1 MADPFGDHR
10 AYGRGRD
17 ELVRGAAVTFRFN
30 KPFEAPDFAEI
41 SNSDYLPAFEAAMQ
55 KHRAEVNTIAAN
67 PEAPTFANT
76 IDALELSGED
86 LDRVSSIFWN
96 IAGTDSNDDIR
107 AIEREI
113 SPKLAAH
120 HQAIGSNAAL
130 FKRIDALFKAADT
143 LGLAGEQRQALS
155 KIRTACI
162 KSGAQL
168 EGAAKVR
175 AAEIKQRL
183 ATLGTGFS
191 QNVLKDETDWTM
203 QLTEADLAGLPAFLV
218 SAAKGEAESRKLEGY
233 AITLLRSSVEP
244 FLVFSARRDLRE
256 KAFRAWTS
264 RGDHGATDNKPIV
277 KETLKLRAEYAR
289 LLGYPDYASMKLSDS
304 MAKTAANAQKLLDD
318 VWPAA
323 KRQAAAER
331 DELLTLAK
339 ADGLT
344 AIAPWDWRHYSEKLR
359 QQKHALDEAV
369 IKPYFQ
375 LEKMIE
381 AAFDC
386 ATKLF
391 GLTFTPAPQAP
402 VYHPDVRA
410 FEVRNAAGQHMALF
424 YADYFARPGKH
435 SGAWMSAFR
444 GQQKL
449 GRSIRPIITNVMNFT
464 KPAAGEPALL
474 SFDDAR
480 TLFHEFGHALHGML
494 SDVIYPSLSGTS
506 VPRDFVELPSQLY
519 EHWLE
524 QPEVLGKYAV
534 HAQTGEPIPKALLD
548 KLIATRTF
556 NQGFMTVEYCASA
569 LVDLAFH
576 TMADPDN
583 TDVAAFEA
591 KTLEELG
598 MPAEITMR
606 HRTPHFSHVFSGE
619 GYSAG
624 YYSYLWSEVLD
635 ADAFQAFRDS
645 GDIFDRATAGKL
657 SSFIYSAGHSR
668 EPDEAYTL
676 FRGKLPSVEALLE
689 KRGLKAA
696 A

>member
-1 MADPFGDHR
+1 MTIRVNP
-10 AYGRGRD
+10 
-17 ELVRGAAVTFRFN
+17 LMQRFTSA
-30 KPFEAPDFAEI
+30 FEAPDFAAI
-41 SNSDYLPAFEAAMQ
+41 SPSDYMPAFDAAMQ
-55 KHRAEVNTIAAN
+55 KHLAEIETIANDPA
-67 PEAPTFANT
+67 APTYANT

-86 LDRVSSIFWN
+86 LERVSSVFWN

-107 AIEREI
+107 AIERDI
-113 SPKLAAH
+113 SPKLATH
-120 HQAIGSNAAL
+120 HQAVGSNAVL
-130 FKRIDALFKAADT
+130 FRRIDTLFRAAAT
-143 LGLAGEQRQALS
+143 LKLPLEQKQALT
-155 KIRTACI
+155 KIHTACI

-168 EGAAKVR
+168 EGAARAR
-175 AAEIKQRL
+175 AAAIKQRL
-183 ATLGTGFS
+183 ATLGTSFS

-203 QLTEADLAGLPAFLV
+203 VLAESDLEGLPAFLA
-218 SAAKGEAESRKLEGY
+218 SAARGEAEHRKTEGY
-233 AITLLRSSVEP
+233 VITLLRSSVEP
-244 FLVFSARRDLRE
+244 FLTFSARRNLRE

-264 RGDHGATDNKPIV
+264 RGDQGATDNKPIV
-277 KETLKLRAEYAR
+277 KETLTLRAEYAR
-289 LLGYPDYASMKLSDS
+289 LLGYTDYAAMKLSDS

-331 DELLTLAK
+331 DELLALAK
-339 ADGLT
+339 ADGLA
-344 AIAPWDWRHYSEKLR
+344 AIEPWDWRYYSEKLR

-375 LEKMIE
+375 LERMMQ
-381 AAFDC
+381 ASFDC

-391 GLTFTPAPQAP
+391 GLTFSPAHQAP
-402 VYHPDVRA
+402 VYHPDVLA
-410 FEVRNAAGQHMALF
+410 FEVKNATGQHVALF

-435 SGAWMSAFR
+435 SGAWMSGFR

-449 GRSIRPIITNVMNFT
+449 GRIIRPIITNVMNFV
-464 KPAAGEPALL
+464 KPAAGDPALL

-494 SDVIYPSLSGTS
+494 SDVTYPSLSGTN

-534 HAQTGEPIPKALLD
+534 HATTGETIPKALLD
-548 KLIATRTF
+548 KLIDTRTF
-556 NQGFMTVEYCASA
+556 NQGFATVEYCSSA
-569 LVDLAFH
+569 LIDLAFH

-583 TDVAAFEA
+583 VDVAAFEA
-591 KTLEELG
+591 RTLADLG
-598 MPAEITMR
+598 MPPEITMR

-635 ADAFQAFRDS
+635 ADAFQAFRER
-645 GDIFDRATAGKL
+645 GNIFDGETAKKLAT
-657 SSFIYSAGHSR
+657 FIYSAGHSR
-668 EPDEAYTL
+668 EPDEAYVL
-676 FRGKLPSVEALLE
+676 FRGKLPSVGALLE
-689 KRGLKAA
+689 KRGLKDAA
-696 A
+696 

>member
-1 MADPFGDHR
+1 MTKRVNP
-10 AYGRGRD
+10 
-17 ELVRGAAVTFRFN
+17 LMQRFTSA
-30 KPFEAPDFAEI
+30 FEAPDFASI
-41 SNSDYLPAFEAAMQ
+41 SPADYMPAFDAAMQ
-55 KHRAEVNTIAAN
+55 THLAEIDTVAN
-67 PEAPTFANT
+67 NPAAPTYANT

-86 LDRVSSIFWN
+86 LERVSSVFWN

-107 AIEREI
+107 AIERDI

-120 HQAIGSNAAL
+120 HQAVGSNAAL
-130 FKRIDALFKAADT
+130 FRRIDTLFNAAARLELT
-143 LGLAGEQRQALS
+143 PEQKQALT
-155 KIRTACI
+155 KIHTACI

-168 EGAAKVR
+168 EGADKAR
-175 AAEIKQRL
+175 AAAIKQRL
-183 ATLGTGFS
+183 ATLGTSFS

-203 QLTEADLAGLPAFLV
+203 VLGESDLDGLPAFLV
-218 SAAKGEAESRKLEGY
+218 SAARGEAEHRKTDGY
-233 AITLLRSSVEP
+233 VITLLRSSVEP
-244 FLVFSARRDLRE
+244 FLIFSARRDLRE

-304 MAKTAANAQKLLDD
+304 MAKTSANAQKLLDN

-331 DELLTLAK
+331 DELLVMAE

-344 AIAPWDWRHYSEKLR
+344 ALAPWDWRYYSEKLR

-375 LEKMIE
+375 LERMMQ
-381 AAFDC
+381 ASFDC

-391 GLTFTPAPQAP
+391 DLTFSPAPQAP
-402 VYHPDVRA
+402 VYHPDVQA
-410 FEVRNAAGQHMALF
+410 FEVRNAGGQHVALF

-435 SGAWMSAFR
+435 SGAWMSGFR

-449 GRSIRPIITNVMNFT
+449 GRIVRPIITNVMNFV
-464 KPAAGEPALL
+464 KPASGEPALL

-494 SDVIYPSLSGTS
+494 SDVTYPSLSGTN

-534 HAQTGEPIPKALLD
+534 HATTGETIPKALLD
-548 KLIATRTF
+548 KLIDTRTF

-569 LVDLAFH
+569 LIDLAFH
-576 TMADPDN
+576 TMADPDKV
-583 TDVAAFEA
+583 DVAAFEA
-591 KTLEELG
+591 RTLEDLG
-598 MPAEITMR
+598 MPPEITMR

-635 ADAFQAFRDS
+635 ADAFLAFRER
-645 GDIFDRATAGKL
+645 GNIFDGETARKLAT
-657 SSFIYSAGHSR
+657 FIYSAGHSR
-668 EPDEAYTL
+668 EPDEAYVL
-676 FRGKLPSVEALLE
+676 FRGKLPSVGALLE

>member
-1 MADPFGDHR
+1 MTKRVNP
-10 AYGRGRD
+10 
-17 ELVRGAAVTFRFN
+17 LMQRFTSA
-30 KPFEAPDFAEI
+30 FEAPDFASI
-41 SNSDYLPAFEAAMQ
+41 SPPDYMPAFDAAMQ
-55 KHRAEVNTIAAN
+55 KHLAEIEAIANN
-67 PEAPTFANT
+67 PAAPTYANT

-86 LDRVSSIFWN
+86 LERVSSVFWN

-107 AIEREI
+107 VIERDI
-113 SPKLAAH
+113 SPKLAVH
-120 HQAIGSNAAL
+120 HQAVGSNAAL
-130 FKRIDALFKAADT
+130 FRRIDTLSKTANTLALT
-143 LGLAGEQRQALS
+143 PEQKQALI
-155 KIRTACI
+155 KIHTACI

-168 EGAAKVR
+168 EGAARER
-175 AAEIKQRL
+175 AAAIKQRL
-183 ATLGTGFS
+183 ATLGTSFS
-191 QNVLKDETDWTM
+191 QNVLKDETEWTM
-203 QLTEADLAGLPAFLV
+203 ALGKSDLAGLPGFLV
-218 SAAKGEAESRKLEGY
+218 SAAKADAEGRKIDGY
-233 AITLLRSSVEP
+233 VITLLRSSVEP

-277 KETLKLRAEYAR
+277 GETLKLRAEYAR
-289 LLGYPDYASMKLSDS
+289 LLGYPDYAAMKLSDS

-331 DELLTLAK
+331 DELLTLAQ
-339 ADGLT
+339 ADGLH
-344 AIAPWDWRHYSEKLR
+344 ALSPWDWRYYSEKLR

-375 LEKMIE
+375 LERMMQ
-381 AAFDC
+381 ASFDC

-391 GLTFTPAPQAP
+391 GLTFSSAPQAP
-402 VYHPDVRA
+402 VYHPDVQA
-410 FEVRNAAGQHMALF
+410 FEVKNAKGKHVALF
-424 YADYFARPGKH
+424 YADYYARPGKH
-435 SGAWMSAFR
+435 SGAWMSGFR

-449 GRSIRPIITNVMNFT
+449 GRTIRPIITNVMNFV
-464 KPAAGEPALL
+464 KPAPGEPALL

-494 SDVIYPSLSGTS
+494 SDVTYPSLSGTN

-534 HAQTGEPIPKALLD
+534 HATTGKPIPKALLD

-569 LVDLAFH
+569 LIDLAFH

-583 TDVAAFEA
+583 VDVAAFEA
-591 KTLEELG
+591 KTLAELG
-598 MPAEITMR
+598 MPPEITMR

-635 ADAFQAFRDS
+635 ADAFQAFRER
-645 GDIFDRATAGKL
+645 GNIFDGETAKKLAT
-657 SSFIYSAGHSR
+657 FIYSAGHSR
-668 EPDEAYTL
+668 EPDEAYVL
-676 FRGKLPSVEALLE
+676 FRGKLPSVGALLE
-689 KRGLKAA
+689 KRGLKEAA
-696 A
+696 